1 MDLRRYVDALNAENT
16 AYHRL
21 DFGDGIVLAGQVDP
35 TRFLDVYTLP
45 KDLSG
50 RSVLDIGTSTG
61 FFAFEC
67 AKRGARVTA
76 IDVFDLKIPT
86 ELARLAGL
94 DISFVGGTSVYD
106 LDASF
111 GSFDLV
117 ICGSM
122 LMHIPDPI
130 GAVRAMRTV
139 CNDRLLLSSFVYR
152 GQRGKL
158 GRCSKFT
165 GVHVSEGDYW
175 SYWLI
180 SAQGLAHLCTAAGFF
195 VNRRDHFVVDVL
207 MENGIWPVE
216 HVIIDGQ
223 IHSAT
228 EGNRSIS
235 L

>member
-1 MDLRRYVDALNAENT
+1 MDLRRYVDALNAEKT

-35 TRFLDVYTLP
+35 TRFLDTYQLP
-45 KDLSG
+45 EDLSG

-94 DISFVGGTSVYD
+94 DISFVGGTSVYE

-111 GSFDLV
+111 GAFDLV

-139 CNDRLLLSSFVYR
+139 CSDRLLLSTACTEDSARESRSLFE
-152 GQRGKL
+152 
-158 GRCSKFT
+158 FT

-195 VNRRDHFVVDVL
+195 VIRRVHFLVDVL
-207 MENGIWPVE
+207 MENGTWPVE
-216 HVIIDGQ
+216 HVMIDGQ
-223 IHSAT
+223 IHNGT
-228 EGNRSIS
+228 EA
-235 L
+235 